1 LVQQER
7 PHQKWWGFLF
17 LEKFPRREHPSE
29 ILVGGITHEYYRI
42 THLPHQR
49 QPIFR
54 QGTSPSEKNQKKIW
68 YNDKIVL
75 PLYYENQH

>member
-1 LVQQER
+1 LFLVQQER

-49 QPIFR
+49 QPSFLPC
-54 QGTSPSEKNQKKIW
+54 TSPSKKI
-68 YNDKIVL
+68 KKKFV
-75 PLYYENQH
+75 

>member
-29 ILVGGITHEYYRI
+29 ILVGGITYEYYRI

-49 QPIFR
+49 QPIFVR
-54 QGTSPSEKNQKKIW
+54 AHLLQKKNLVYQKNSFIF
-68 YNDKIVL
+68 V
-75 PLYYENQH
+75 